1 MRAAIDRMMASAG
14 IGFMDAWAVLE
25 RAYRRPLAWI
35 SQRLRFAFYPLL
47 AVLMLG
53 WLGWDMQHARSL
65 DAAEDAVFDRIIGW
79 RPIEPVP
86 GGRTVVVE
94 IDDCSIDYYRARGEG
109 GWPWSRERHADLLEA
124 LDRAGV
130 RAVGIDVLFAD
141 RAPADPAG
149 DALLEAMAAAGDG
162 RFVFAASRM
171 HRDFDPL
178 ATLHAAEAPGAVR
191 RVADAATPGPAV
203 ALVQPYGAAMARHSG
218 LVNIERGRDGVLRDV
233 RLYEPAGDWA
243 IPAMT
248 LRLAQAAGAETTAAV
263 AARGGALRINWRER
277 SRLPYASAADL
288 LEGVPVCGSGLPP
301 LRDAVAVIGHT
312 AAGINDSKPTPVDMA
327 MPGVEILAEA
337 TEALLTGSWIR
348 MPPGWLKY
356 ALAAILVLLSC
367 FVFWRGEPHQDV
379 DPVFVALNLVLLAV
393 AFVGLTLFGWFI
405 DIFASLAF
413 GALCFGLCRGYA
425 AVQRGRAIGNSDYL
439 REYDPATRPW
449 LLLARLRF
457 EPDPSLSPQR
467 AKRAR
472 REYRRTLRRL
482 VHSSDRIV
490 LIEGVIERKHWMHAL
505 LDDLV
510 LLTWAAE
517 SEAAARAMAQADLD
531 ALHALLNAG
540 GERLDGIGRVM
551 ACVATTAIEDRTV
564 EGIQGARHRRLRL
577 RALLGQDLDRLP
589 HWPLAKHNNWI
600 HKNPLPEEGTP
611 CETRSDP

>member
-1 MRAAIDRMMASAG
+1 MMASAG

-25 RAYRRPLAWI
+25 RAYRRPLAWV

-109 GWPWSRERHADLLEA
+109 GWPWSRERHADLLDA

-149 DALLEAMAAAGDG
+149 DALLEAMAAAGEG

-243 IPAMT
+243 IPAMA

-263 AARGGALRINWRER
+263 AARGGALRI
-277 SRLPYASAADL
+277 
-288 LEGVPVCGSGLPP
+288 
-301 LRDAVAVIGHT
+301 
-312 AAGINDSKPTPVDMA
+312 
-327 MPGVEILAEA
+327 
-337 TEALLTGSWIR
+337 
-348 MPPGWLKY
+348 
-356 ALAAILVLLSC
+356 
-367 FVFWRGEPHQDV
+367 
-379 DPVFVALNLVLLAV
+379 
-393 AFVGLTLFGWFI
+393 
-405 DIFASLAF
+405 
-413 GALCFGLCRGYA
+413 
-425 AVQRGRAIGNSDYL
+425 
-439 REYDPATRPW
+439 
-449 LLLARLRF
+449 
-457 EPDPSLSPQR
+457 
-467 AKRAR
+467 
-472 REYRRTLRRL
+472 
-482 VHSSDRIV
+482 
-490 LIEGVIERKHWMHAL
+490 
-505 LDDLV
+505 
-510 LLTWAAE
+510 
-517 SEAAARAMAQADLD
+517 
-531 ALHALLNAG
+531 
-540 GERLDGIGRVM
+540 
-551 ACVATTAIEDRTV
+551 
-564 EGIQGARHRRLRL
+564 
-577 RALLGQDLDRLP
+577 
-589 HWPLAKHNNWI
+589 
-600 HKNPLPEEGTP
+600 
-611 CETRSDP
+611 